1 MITHILRDGTRL
13 KDISG
18 HIIRHDQADAV
29 YMLINQI
36 NKDKGNEKNI
46 YHRLE
51 QRERNVFYG

>member
-18 HIIRHDQADAV
+18 HIIRQDQADAV
-29 YMLINQI
+29 YRLINQL
-36 NKDKGNEKNI
+36 NKDKDNEKNI
-46 YHRLE
+46 YYRLE